1 MGGNEPDYDAN
12 NPIVRGSQPVQEEE
26 YFTDT
31 ITRESVDFI
40 DRHADKPFFLYV
52 SYNAVHSPLQA
63 TDKYMKKFKHIEDI
77 QRRIFTAMLANL
89 DDSVGTIM
97 KRLAEKELEKETLVF
112 FLSDNV
118 GPTKEL
124 TSRVSTLN

>member
-1 MGGNEPDYDAN
+1 
-12 NPIVRGSQPVQEEE
+12 
-26 YFTDT
+26 
-31 ITRESVDFI
+31 
-40 DRHADKPFFLYV
+40 
-52 SYNAVHSPLQA
+52 
-63 TDKYMKKFKHIEDI
+63 MKKFKHIEDI

-112 FLSDNV
+112 FLGDNV